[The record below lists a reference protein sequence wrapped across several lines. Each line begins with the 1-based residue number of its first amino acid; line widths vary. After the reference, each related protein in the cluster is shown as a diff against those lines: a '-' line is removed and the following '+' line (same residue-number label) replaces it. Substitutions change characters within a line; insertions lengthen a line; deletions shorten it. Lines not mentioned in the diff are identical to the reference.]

1 MRNTKSTNAKTITGK
16 TKTERSQTEKTKN
29 PKTGNAKA
37 ARAKPAK
44 KAKPKTQI
52 TGTPYD
58 DVFHT
63 LLIDCSELVIP
74 LINEVFG
81 THYTGS
87 EKITF
92 SPNEHYLKRQGG
104 KENERITDS
113 SFRIEDPDGKG
124 SRKYHMECQSR
135 PDNSMLVRFYEY
147 DTLIALD
154 GGELK
159 DNVLTVTFPCSALL
173 LLRHRASSPDRLKIR
188 MITPGGT
195 VEYDIHVIKSQTYT
209 LEEIFEKNLLLLIPF
224 YIFTHEKRFRKYKEG
239 SAGLAALQTEYAQI
253 RERLEELTAR
263 GAISEYTKCTITD
276 MSKKVL
282 ENIAMKHDSVRE
294 GVENVMGGKVLEYEA
309 KTILKRGIAQGEK
322 RGFARGE
329 KQGLEQGLERGLEQ
343 GLEQGLA
350 QGIPQGEEKLSR
362 LIEKLIT
369 DNRQQDVLQVTQDKK
384 YREKLYEEYR
394 IS

>member
-16 TKTERSQTEKTKN
+16 TKAERSQTERTKN

-147 DTLIALD
+147 DTQIALD

-159 DNVLTVTFPCSALL
+159 VCVK
-173 LLRHRASSPDRLKIR
+173 SPAF
-188 MITPGGT
+188 TS
-195 VEYDIHVIKSQTYT
+195 VSFSVI
-209 LEEIFEKNLLLLIPF
+209 L
-224 YIFTHEKRFRKYKEG
+224 
-239 SAGLAALQTEYAQI
+239 
-253 RERLEELTAR
+253 
-263 GAISEYTKCTITD
+263 
-276 MSKKVL
+276 
-282 ENIAMKHDSVRE
+282 
-294 GVENVMGGKVLEYEA
+294 
-309 KTILKRGIAQGEK
+309 
-322 RGFARGE
+322 
-329 KQGLEQGLERGLEQ
+329 
-343 GLEQGLA
+343 
-350 QGIPQGEEKLSR
+350 
-362 LIEKLIT
+362 
-369 DNRQQDVLQVTQDKK
+369 
-384 YREKLYEEYR
+384 
-394 IS
+394 

>member
-1 MRNTKSTNAKTITGK
+1 M
-16 TKTERSQTEKTKN
+16 
-29 PKTGNAKA
+29 
-37 ARAKPAK
+37 
-44 KAKPKTQI
+44 
-52 TGTPYD
+52 Y
-58 DVFHT
+58 
-63 LLIDCSELVIP
+63 
-74 LINEVFG
+74 
-81 THYTGS
+81 
-87 EKITF
+87 
-92 SPNEHYLKRQGG
+92 
-104 KENERITDS
+104 
-113 SFRIEDPDGKG
+113 
-124 SRKYHMECQSR
+124 
-135 PDNSMLVRFYEY
+135 
-147 DTLIALD
+147 
-154 GGELK
+154 
-159 DNVLTVTFPCSALL
+159 VLTVTFPCS
-173 LLRHRASSPDRLKIR
+173 
-188 MITPGGT
+188 T
-195 VEYDIHVIKSQTYT
+195 
-209 LEEIFEKNLLLLIPF
+209 LLLIPF

-294 GVENVMGGKVLEYEA
+294 GVETVMGGKVLEYEA

-322 RGFARGE
+322 RG
-329 KQGLEQGLERGLEQ
+329 LE
-343 GLEQGLA
+343 